1 LAFEWLDV
9 AVAEVC
15 RGQRPAP
22 LHVAAA
28 WTEGHLN
35 VLLQFSLS
43 RTFHRAQ
50 LAPDAVI
57 RKQRRVAPQRLAPKD
72 PHVSCELG
80 AACEVHAAGG
90 HPLF

>member
-1 LAFEWLDV
+1 MT
-9 AVAEVC
+9 VAEVR
-15 RGQRPAP
+15 RGQRAAP

-50 LAPDAVI
+50 LAPEAVI
-57 RKQRRVAPQRLAPKD
+57 REQRRVAPQRLATED
-72 PHVSCELG
+72 LHVSDEVG
-80 AACEVHAAGG
+80 VACEVHAAGG